1 MDIVITNVNGYTTIS
16 VKGKKA
22 HIRQK
27 REDFL
32 KEDFNVFLK
41 SIHQKNTIVNNIT
54 HDKAKL
60 TANKE
65 IGFEKWQQGTGEI
78 IEKGG
83 EHYE

>member
-32 KEDFNVFLK
+32 KEDFNVFFMYFGSC
-41 SIHQKNTIVNNIT
+41 SI
-54 HDKAKL
+54 
-60 TANKE
+60 
-65 IGFEKWQQGTGEI
+65 KWMFNG
-78 IEKGG
+78 
-83 EHYE
+83 